1 MEDVGFVNTVPV
13 IGGRRAMQSAAGEL
27 IVMRSLKVHV
37 CACVCSCVLTRALQD
52 SHAHNLL
59 KMKAPGRLWMVERR
73 EDSLNQP
80 SVGEPRSLRDS
91 FCFLIRLNLRVG
103 IYLK

>member
-1 MEDVGFVNTVPV
+1 
-13 IGGRRAMQSAAGEL
+13 MQPAAGEL
-27 IVMRSLKVHV
+27 IVMRSLTVQV

-59 KMKAPGRLWMVERR
+59 KMKPPGRLWTVERR

-80 SVGEPRSLRDS
+80 SVGEPRRLRDS
-91 FCFLIRLNLRVG
+91 FCFLVRLNLRVG
-103 IYLK
+103 LYV